1 MQDRP
6 VVLSGAAA
14 AQAAEAAGVLIA
26 SVLSAMDTA
35 AGKSYQLSSGIALT
49 AIGFATAGFLAVVAA
64 GLVRVRPWS
73 RTPALLS
80 QLFTLIVGIIM
91 LQGHRV
97 EWGAPAVLL
106 AVAAAAALLLPASLR
121 ALAREPRSEPAAAA
135 RNRPVPP
142 AARNRPVPPA
152 ARKPRTPPASR
163 R

>member
-6 VVLSGAAA
+6 VVLFGAAA

-49 AIGFATAGFLAVVAA
+49 VIGFLTAGCLALVAVGVA
-64 GLVRVRPWS
+64 RARPWS

-80 QLFTLIVGIIM
+80 QLFTLIAGIIM

-106 AVAAAAALLLPASLR
+106 AVAAFVVLLLPPSLH
-121 ALAREPRSEPAAAA
+121 ALGRE
-135 RNRPVPP
+135 
-142 AARNRPVPPA
+142 
-152 ARKPRTPPASR
+152 PRTPPAPPSPRTPPRAPSSR
-163 R
+163 G

>member
-6 VVLSGAAA
+6 VVLVGAAG

-49 AIGFATAGFLAVVAA
+49 VIGFVTAGCLAVTAA
-64 GLVRVRPWS
+64 GIVRARPWS

-80 QLFTLIVGIIM
+80 QLFTLIAGVIL
-91 LQGHRV
+91 LQGNRV
-97 EWGAPAVLL
+97 EWGAPAVVL
-106 AVAAAAALLLPASLR
+106 AVAAFVALLLPPSTQ
-121 ALAREPRSEPAAAA
+121 ALARH
-135 RNRPVPP
+135 
-142 AARNRPVPPA
+142 
-152 ARKPRTPPASR
+152 PRTPPAPPAPPAPRTRASR